1 LIKIGILCYPT
12 YGGSGIVAT
21 ELGML
26 LARKGHEVHFI
37 SSSMPAR
44 LDMTMPNIYFHKVN
58 VEDYP
63 LFKYQPYD
71 IALTSAIYQTV
82 KLYGLDVIHAHYAVP
97 YAYAAYFAKQMLL
110 DDGIATPVIT
120 TLHGTDITL
129 VGQHPSYKKAV
140 EFSINHSD
148 VVTAVSESL
157 RDNTYEFF
165 NIKKE
170 IKVIPN
176 FIDNADFA
184 AIDKCV
190 RAKLASPD
198 EKILIHV
205 SNLRKVKR
213 VQDVLEVFHRLHL
226 QSIKCRLVIVGEGP
240 EMETINSFM
249 VRHPELRDRI
259 RLLGKVSDL
268 YPVLRCADI
277 FLLPSEQESFGLAAL
292 EAMAAGTAVISSN
305 AGGIPEVNTHG
316 KTGYI
321 TEIGDTEAM
330 VTYARQLCE
339 DDILLS
345 KMKENAKE
353 VAQRFDIKNIIPLY
367 EAVYRGAIDHK

>member
-1 LIKIGILCYPT
+1 MKIGILCYPT

-110 DDGIATPVIT
+110 DDGVATPVIT

-213 VQDVLEVFHRLHL
+213 VQDVLEVFYRLHL

-345 KMKENAKE
+345 QMKENAKE

-367 EAVYRGAIDHK
+367 EAVYREAIDHK